1 MVRPHVEPTSHVIYL
16 VSSNIYNE
24 DGRMYLCAF
33 AYVNSVVTYCRLGI
47 QSAELYLWLASVLW
61 GKRVTPYVLVKTR
74 LTSSIRLDAPR
85 RYTWIW
91 AQRWAVPVIDD
102 PEGRVRE
109 CVSMKQL
116 ARTQSDTVPEIR
128 TRLNYKKTS
137 NGGYSRASSPWNWT
151 FLSSSKEGGAS
162 AIRIKL
168 GRRADDGLLENYGS
182 RNAMEKLQ
190 NHSLCHIVT

>member
-1 MVRPHVEPTSHVIYL
+1 M
-16 VSSNIYNE
+16 
-24 DGRMYLCAF
+24 
-33 AYVNSVVTYCRLGI
+33 
-47 QSAELYLWLASVLW
+47 
-61 GKRVTPYVLVKTR
+61 
-74 LTSSIRLDAPR
+74 
-85 RYTWIW
+85 
-91 AQRWAVPVIDD
+91 IDD
-102 PEGRVRE
+102 PEGCVRE

-116 ARTQSDTVPEIR
+116 ARRTQSDTVPEIR
-128 TRLNYKKTS
+128 TRLNYKKKTS

-168 GRRADDGLLENYGS
+168 GRRVDDGLLENYGS